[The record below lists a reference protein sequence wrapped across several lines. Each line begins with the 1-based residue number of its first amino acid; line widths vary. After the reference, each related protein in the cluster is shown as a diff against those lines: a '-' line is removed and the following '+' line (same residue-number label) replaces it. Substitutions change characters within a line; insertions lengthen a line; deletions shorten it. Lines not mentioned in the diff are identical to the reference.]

1 MLMSERREGV
11 RMERMDVN
19 VVNETRQI
27 ERDAQIC
34 AAVCLFHS
42 FSNVSCEGRSDFL
55 RWRAWPQRESL

>member
-1 MLMSERREGV
+1 
-11 RMERMDVN
+11 MERMDVN